1 MPRNPEDLADFDRP
15 FAHEA
20 LARAYAVAGDEQHAR
35 HHLSRARELAA
46 SIEDPDDRDL
56 VLSDLASVDAAG
68 RGLSYS
74 SSSSLRY
81 SSTGIRSPFDSG
93 SSSRTLHSQPSP

>member
-1 MPRNPEDLADFDRP
+1 MADWDEP

-46 SIEDPDDRDL
+46 SIDDPDDRGL
-56 VLSDLASVDAAG
+56 VLADLASV
-68 RGLSYS
+68 
-74 SSSSLRY
+74 
-81 SSTGIRSPFDSG
+81 
-93 SSSRTLHSQPSP
+93 TLPAPV